1 MSSTYSADVAV
12 SLRCSN
18 PTNTEITNA
27 LNNFIGKVSGG
38 LGGALDLVN
47 EIDSTVSQ
55 ISDSVSGLTNQ
66 LSDLL
71 QDKLVGF
78 ISTGLSGVS
87 SFLFSQITSPIAAL
101 AQIKAFS
108 STALGPI
115 T

>member
-55 ISDSVSGLTNQ
+55 IRDSVSGLTNQ

-71 QDKLVGF
+71 
-78 ISTGLSGVS
+78 
-87 SFLFSQITSPIAAL
+87 
-101 AQIKAFS
+101 
-108 STALGPI
+108 
-115 T
+115 